1 MTYENSAALAQY
13 THIKES
19 QEQTEKEI
27 KARMDA
33 CQIDQ
38 DLLVNFI
45 ENDEEEHPLPKNM
58 TGFGKYQ
65 FCFNLFVKNVWM
77 TYMILI
83 TCVGPN
89 TAVNCKVSTDMVSVV
104 YNTVRMNSQS

>member
-1 MTYENSAALAQY
+1 MKNGQQIKGIWTDGKLMQELIQSLVTYENSAALAQY

-27 KARMDA
+27 KQRMDD

-45 ENDEEEHPLPKNM
+45 EVEEEEFPLPKNM
-58 TGFGKYQ
+58 LGFGK
-65 FCFNLFVKNVWM
+65 FR
-77 TYMILI
+77 I
-83 TCVGPN
+83 
-89 TAVNCKVSTDMVSVV
+89 S
-104 YNTVRMNSQS
+104 